1 MRNFIVSFRKN
12 AASFGFWLCVAMTV
26 LLLFAAEVYYDF
38 GTQTRYSV
46 FRALTDFTP
55 EERAANYELCSRMVV
70 QNARSGWF
78 SLFAPIIAAFS
89 FVPTICSEREEK
101 AARFQIFRTTKLN
114 FGVSQFFSGVVSGGI
129 AIALGYIIF
138 AAFVMILFPNIGE
151 MSGFSV
157 EILQGTAFNLPLLT
171 LKVFLFGAFWSVP
184 AMFLT
189 SVLNNKYLIMCI
201 PFFLKYGLK
210 QLHQKISQDA
220 FSADNIDRNVI
231 KLANAINPD
240 GILWVYD
247 ETRLVTW
254 LVFGISAALMFA
266 AFIIINGKR
275 VDCGA

>member
-1 MRNFIVSFRKN
+1 MRNFFVSFRKN
-12 AASFGFWLCVAMTV
+12 AASPGFLLCVAMTV

-46 FRALTDFTP
+46 FRALTYLTP
-55 EERAANYELCSRMVV
+55 DEHAANYELCSQMVV
-70 QNARSGWF
+70 QSACSGWF
-78 SLFAPIIAAFS
+78 SLFAPIIAAFC
-89 FVPTICSEREEK
+89 FVPTVCTERGEK
-101 AARFQIFRTTKLN
+101 AVRFQIFRTTRLKYSL
-114 FGVSQFFSGVVSGGI
+114 SQFFSGVISGGA
-129 AIALGYIIF
+129 AISLGYIIF
-138 AAFVMILFPNIGE
+138 AALVMGLFPDIGE
-151 MSGFSV
+151 MSEFAADV
-157 EILQGTAFNLPLLT
+157 LLETTFDLPYQIL
-171 LKVFLFGAFWSVP
+171 KMFLFGAFWSIP

-220 FSADNIDRNVI
+220 FSAVNTDKNAIA
-231 KLANAINPD
+231 LANAINPD

-247 ETRLVTW
+247 ETRLVIW

-266 AFIIINGKR
+266 AFIIINRKR

>member
-1 MRNFIVSFRKN
+1 MRNFFVSFRKN
-12 AASFGFWLCVAMTV
+12 TASPGFLLCVAMTV

-46 FRALTDFTP
+46 FRALTYLTP
-55 EERAANYELCSRMVV
+55 DEHAANYELCSQMVV
-70 QNARSGWF
+70 QNACSGWF
-78 SLFAPIIAAFS
+78 SLFAPIIAAFC
-89 FVPTICSEREEK
+89 FVPTVCTERGEK
-101 AARFQIFRTTKLN
+101 AVRFQIFRTTRLKYSL
-114 FGVSQFFSGVVSGGI
+114 SQFFSGVISGGA
-129 AIALGYIIF
+129 AISLGYIIF
-138 AAFVMILFPNIGE
+138 TALVMGLFPDIGE
-151 MSGFSV
+151 MSEFAADV
-157 EILQGTAFNLPLLT
+157 LLETTFDLPYQIL
-171 LKVFLFGAFWSVP
+171 KMFLFGAFWSIP

-210 QLHQKISQDA
+210 QFHQKISQDA
-220 FSADNIDRNVI
+220 FSAVSSDKNAIA
-231 KLANAINPD
+231 LANAINPD

-266 AFIIINGKR
+266 AFIIINRKR

>member
-1 MRNFIVSFRKN
+1 MRNFFVSFRKN
-12 AASFGFWLCVAMTV
+12 AASPGFLLCVAMTV

-38 GTQTRYSV
+38 DTQTRYSV
-46 FRALTDFTP
+46 FRALTYLTP
-55 EERAANYELCSRMVV
+55 DEHAANYELCSQMVV
-70 QNARSGWF
+70 QNACSGWF
-78 SLFAPIIAAFS
+78 SLFAPIIAAFC
-89 FVPTICSEREEK
+89 FVPTVCTERGEK
-101 AARFQIFRTTKLN
+101 AVRFQIFRTTRLKYSL
-114 FGVSQFFSGVVSGGI
+114 SQFFFGVISGGA
-129 AIALGYIIF
+129 AISLGYIIF
-138 AAFVMILFPNIGE
+138 AALVMGLFPDIGE
-151 MSGFSV
+151 MSEFAADV
-157 EILQGTAFNLPLLT
+157 LLETTFDLPYQIL
-171 LKVFLFGAFWSVP
+171 KMFLFGAFWSIP

-220 FSADNIDRNVI
+220 FSAVSSDKNAIA
-231 KLANAINPD
+231 LANAINPD

-266 AFIIINGKR
+266 AFIIINRKR